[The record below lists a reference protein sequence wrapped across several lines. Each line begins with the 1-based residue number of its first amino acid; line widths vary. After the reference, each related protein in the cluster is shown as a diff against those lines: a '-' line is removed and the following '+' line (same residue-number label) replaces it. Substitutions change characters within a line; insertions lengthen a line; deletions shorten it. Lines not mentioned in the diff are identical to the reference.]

1 MHGLPMYYTMEW
13 DKAAAS
19 VAQLAE
25 LQPETVVAG
34 HGVPMRGL
42 EMRNAHH
49 RLARDFDRIA
59 VPRNGRYL
67 RTPARAED
75 GSAYCRPGS

>member
-1 MHGLPMYYTMEW
+1 
-13 DKAAAS
+13 
-19 VAQLAE
+19 VAQLAALE
-25 LQPETVVAG
+25 PETVITG
-34 HGVPMRGL
+34 HGVPIRGL
-42 EMRNAHH
+42 EMRNALY

-75 GSAYCRPGS
+75 GSAYCDPGT